1 MIVSIETVTVSF
13 FCWKFIK
20 KSVSLHPLKNFI
32 KPTRLFMELN
42 EIFIDGL
49 WSKEINVADFVSNNI
64 TPYTGDASFLQGPT
78 ERTKT
83 IWNKCLEALA
93 EEHANNGI
101 RALDNVTVSTIS
113 SHKAGYIDREN
124 ELIVGLQTDEVLKR
138 AIKPF
143 GGINVVDRAC
153 RENGVEVD
161 ERVKDIFKHYRK
173 THNDGVFDAYTDE
186 IRTFRSLGFLTGLPD
201 NYARGRIIGDYRRL
215 ALYGLDRLI
224 EAKKLDFQSL
234 NGPMTD
240 DRIRLREEVAE
251 QIKALAE
258 MKVLGEYY
266 GLDLSRPAYSAQEA
280 VQWVYM
286 AYLAAVKE
294 QDGAAMSL
302 GNVSSFLDIYIEYDL
317 GHGNINES
325 FAQELID
332 QFVIKLRMVR
342 HLRMQAYN
350 DIFAGDPTWVTEA
363 IGGRFNDGRTK
374 VTKTSFRFLQTLY
387 NLGPSPE
394 PNMTVLWSPDLP
406 ESFKEFCA
414 KVSVDTSSVQY
425 ENDDLMREVRNCD
438 DYGIACCVSYQA
450 IGKQIQFFGARANL
464 AKALLL
470 AINGGRC
477 ENTGTLIVRGIPVLT
492 GEVLKYEE
500 VMSNYKRVL
509 AEIARVYNEAMN
521 IIHYMHDKYYYEK
534 IQMALVDTNPRIN
547 LAYGVA
553 GLSIAIDSLSA
564 IKNAK
569 VKACR
574 NDIGLTESFE
584 INGEFPCFGN
594 NDDRVDHLG
603 VDLVYYFSEELKKLP
618 VYKNARPTVSLLTI
632 TSNVMYGKKTGA
644 TPDGRAKG
652 TAFAPGA
659 NPMHGRDKN
668 GAVASLSSVAK
679 LRYRDS
685 QDGISNTFS
694 IVPKSLGPT
703 QEERVDNLVTM
714 MDGYFT
720 KGAHHL
726 NVNVLNREM
735 LEDAMEHPE
744 KYPQLTI
751 RVSGYAVNFVKLSRE
766 HQLEVISRSF
776 HERM

>member
-1 MIVSIETVTVSF
+1 MD
-13 FCWKFIK
+13 
-20 KSVSLHPLKNFI
+20 KNMQF
-32 KPTRLFMELN
+32 KAGAWC
-42 EIFIDGL
+42 D
-49 WSKEINVADFVSNNI
+49 EINVSNFVQTNL
-64 TPYTGDASFLQGPT
+64 TPYYGDASFLEKPT
-78 ERTKT
+78 ERTLKV
-83 IWNKCLEALA
+83 WNKCLEAI
-93 EEHANNGI
+93 EEERARGGV
-101 RALDNVTVSTIS
+101 RALDNKTVSTIT

-124 ELIVGLQTDEVLKR
+124 ELIVGLQTDELLKR

-143 GGINVVDRAC
+143 GGINVVSRAC
-153 RENGVEVD
+153 REQGVEVD
-161 ERVKDIFKHYRK
+161 EKVKDIFTHYRK
-173 THNDGVFDAYTDE
+173 THNDGVFDVYTEE

-215 ALYGLDRLI
+215 ALYGTDRLI
-224 EAKKLDFQSL
+224 EAKKEDLKRLSS
-234 NGPMTD
+234 PMSDAT
-240 DRIRLREEVAE
+240 IRLREEVAE
-251 QIKALAE
+251 QIKALND
-258 MKVLGEYY
+258 MRTMGEYY
-266 GLDLSRPAYSAQEA
+266 GLDLSRPATSAQEA

-302 GNVSSFLDIYIEYDL
+302 GNVSSFLDIYIQYDL
-317 GHGNINES
+317 DKGNITES

-342 HLRMQAYN
+342 HLRMQSYN
-350 DIFAGDPTWVTEA
+350 DIFAGDPTWITEA

-394 PNMTVLWSPDLP
+394 PNMTVLWSPELP
-406 ESFKEFCA
+406 EGFKEFCA
-414 KVSVDTSSVQY
+414 KVSIDTSSIQY
-425 ENDDLMREVRNCD
+425 ENDTLMREVRFSD

-450 IGKQIQFFGARANL
+450 IGQQIQFFGARCNL

-477 ENTGTLIVRGIPVLT
+477 ENTGTQIVKGIPTLM
-492 GEVLKYEE
+492 GELLNYEE
-500 VMSNYKRVL
+500 VLSNYKKVL
-509 AEIARVYNEAMN
+509 TEVARVYNDAMN

-534 IQMALVDTNPRIN
+534 AQMALIDTNPRIN

-553 GLSIAIDSLSA
+553 GLSIVLDSLSA
-564 IKNAK
+564 IKYGK
-569 VKACR
+569 VSVKR
-574 NDIGLTESFE
+574 NELGLTESFSIE
-584 INGEFPCFGN
+584 KEFPCFGN
-594 NDDRVDHLG
+594 NDDRVDQLG
-603 VDLVYYFSEELKKLP
+603 VDLIYFFNEELKKHP
-618 VYKNARPTVSLLTI
+618 VYKNARPTLSVLTI

-644 TPDGRAKG
+644 TPDGREKG
-652 TAFAPGA
+652 VAFAPGA

-694 IVPKSLGPT
+694 IVPKSLGVDDET
-703 QEERVDNLVTM
+703 RVENLVTLI
-714 MDGYFT
+714 DGYFT

-726 NVNVLNREM
+726 NVNVLNRDM
-735 LEDAMEHPE
+735 LLDAMEHPE

-751 RVSGYAVNFVKLSRE
+751 RVSGYAVNFTKLSRE

>member
-1 MIVSIETVTVSF
+1 MD
-13 FCWKFIK
+13 
-20 KSVSLHPLKNFI
+20 LKN
-32 KPTRLFMELN
+32 K
-42 EIFIDGL
+42 FIDGP
-49 WSKEINVADFVSNNI
+49 WSQSINVTDFVRKNLTS
-64 TPYTGDASFLQGPT
+64 YEGDASFLQGAT
-78 ERTKT
+78 KRTLG
-83 IWNKCLEALA
+83 IWNLCLEAI
-93 EEHANNGI
+93 EEERANGGV
-101 RALDNVTVSTIS
+101 RSLDPNTVSTIS
-113 SHKAGYIDREN
+113 SHKAGYIDKEN
-124 ELIVGLQTDEVLKR
+124 ELIVGLQTDELLKR
-138 AIKPF
+138 AIKPY
-143 GGINVVDRAC
+143 GGIKVVEKAVA
-153 RENGVEVD
+153 ENGMEVD
-161 ERVKDIFKHYRK
+161 PKVKDIFTNYRK
-173 THNDGVFDAYTDE
+173 THNDGVFDVYTEE
-186 IRTFRSLGFLTGLPD
+186 IRRFRSLGFITGLPD

-215 ALYGLDRLI
+215 ALYGCDRLI
-224 EAKKLDFQSL
+224 EAKMQDLKGLT
-234 NGPMTD
+234 GPMTD
-240 DRIRLREEVAE
+240 ARIRTREEVAE
-251 QIKALAE
+251 QIKALKE
-258 MKVLGEYY
+258 IKVMGEYY
-266 GLDLSRPAYSAQEA
+266 GLDLSRPAYTAQEA

-302 GNVSSFLDIYIEYDL
+302 GNVSSFLDIYIEHDL
-317 GHGNINES
+317 KHGLIDEV

-342 HLRMQAYN
+342 HLRPGSYN

-394 PNMTVLWSPDLP
+394 PNLTVLWSPELP
-406 ESFKEFCA
+406 AGFKEFCA
-414 KVSVDTSSVQY
+414 KVSVDTSSIQY
-425 ENDDLMREVRNCD
+425 ENDTLMREVRNSD
-438 DYGIACCVSYQA
+438 DYGIACCVSYQD
-450 IGKQIQFFGARANL
+450 IGRQIQFFGARCNL

-477 ENTGTLIVRGIPVLT
+477 ENTGTVMVEGIPMLSSDVLNFD
-492 GEVLKYEE
+492 EVLK
-500 VMSNYKRVL
+500 NYKQVL
-509 AEIARVYNEAMN
+509 VQIARVYNESMN
-521 IIHYMHDKYYYEK
+521 MIHYMHDKYYYEK
-534 IQMALVDTNPRIN
+534 AQMAFVDTDPRIN

-553 GLSIAIDSLSA
+553 GLSIVLDSLSA
-564 IKNAK
+564 IKYAK
-569 VKACR
+569 VTAKR
-574 NDIGLTESFE
+574 NEIGLTESFDIE
-584 INGEFPCFGN
+584 GEFPCFGN

-603 VDLVYYFSEELKKLP
+603 VDLVYFFSEELKKLP
-618 VYKNARPTVSLLTI
+618 VYKNARPTLSLLTI

-644 TPDGRAKG
+644 TPDGREKG
-652 TAFAPGA
+652 VAFAPGA

-668 GAVASLSSVAK
+668 GAIASLSSVAK

-703 QEERVDNLVTM
+703 PEERVENLVTM

-726 NVNVLNREM
+726 NVNCLNREM

>member
-1 MIVSIETVTVSF
+1 MDLTTQ
-13 FCWKFIK
+13 
-20 KSVSLHPLKNFI
+20 
-32 KPTRLFMELN
+32 
-42 EIFIDGL
+42 FIDGA
-49 WSKEINVADFVSNNI
+49 WSHSINVTDFVRKNL
-64 TPYTGDASFLQGPT
+64 TPYEGDASFLQGPT
-78 ERTKT
+78 ERTRH
-83 IWNKCLEALA
+83 IWNLCLKAL
-93 EEHANNGI
+93 EEERANNGV
-101 RALDNVTVSTIS
+101 RAIDPDTVSTIT
-113 SHKAGYIDREN
+113 SHPAGYIDREA
-124 ELIVGLQTDEVLKR
+124 ELIVGLQTDMLLKR
-138 AIKPF
+138 AIKPY
-143 GGINVVDRAC
+143 GGIRVVEKAC
-153 RENGVEVD
+153 AENGLQVNTK
-161 ERVKDIFKHYRK
+161 VKDIFTHYRK
-173 THNDGVFDAYTDE
+173 THNDGVFDVYTEE
-186 IRTFRSLGFLTGLPD
+186 IRRFRSLGFLTGLPD

-215 ALYGLDRLI
+215 ALYGCDRLI
-224 EAKKLDFQSL
+224 EAKKEDLHGL
-234 NGPMTD
+234 TGPMTD
-240 DRIRLREEVAE
+240 ERIRLREEVAE
-251 QIKALAE
+251 QIKALGE
-258 MKVLGEYY
+258 IKVMGEYY
-266 GLDLSRPAYSAQEA
+266 GLDLSRPAYTAQEA

-302 GNVSSFLDIYIEYDL
+302 GNVSSFLDIYIEHDL
-317 GHGNINES
+317 KHGLIDET
-325 FAQELID
+325 FAQELVD

-342 HLRMQAYN
+342 HLRMGSYN
-350 DIFAGDPTWVTEA
+350 EIFAGDPTWVTEA

-394 PNMTVLWSPDLP
+394 PNLTVLWSPELP
-406 ESFKEFCA
+406 EGFKDFCA
-414 KVSVDTSSVQY
+414 KVSVDTSSIQY
-425 ENDDLMREVRNCD
+425 ENDTLMREVRHSD
-438 DYGIACCVSYQA
+438 DYGIACCVSYQD
-450 IGKQIQFFGARANL
+450 IGRQIQFFGARCNL

-477 ENTGTLIVRGIPVLT
+477 ENTGTVMVEGIPVLQ
-492 GEVLKYEE
+492 GDELNFEE
-500 VMSNYKRVL
+500 VMNNYKAVL
-509 AEIARVYNEAMN
+509 KEIARVYNEAMN

-534 IQMALVDTNPRIN
+534 AQMAFVDTNPRIN

-553 GLSIAIDSLSA
+553 GLSIVLDSLSA
-564 IKNAK
+564 IKYAR
-569 VKACR
+569 VKAVR
-574 NDIGLTESFE
+574 NDIGLTESFD
-584 INGEFPCFGN
+584 IQGSFPCFGN

-618 VYKNARPTVSLLTI
+618 VYKNARPTLSLLTI

-652 TAFAPGA
+652 VAFAPGA
-659 NPMHGRDKN
+659 NPMHGRDKS

-679 LRYRDS
+679 LRYRDA

-703 QEERVDNLVTM
+703 PEERVENLVTM
-714 MDGYFT
+714 IDGYFT

-735 LEDAMEHPE
+735 LQDAMEHPE

-751 RVSGYAVNFVKLSRE
+751 RVSGYAVNFTKLSRE

>member
-1 MIVSIETVTVSF
+1 MTSYE
-13 FCWKFIK
+13 
-20 KSVSLHPLKNFI
+20 
-32 KPTRLFMELN
+32 
-42 EIFIDGL
+42 
-49 WSKEINVADFVSNNI
+49 
-64 TPYTGDASFLQGPT
+64 GDASFLQGAT
-78 ERTKT
+78 KRTLG
-83 IWNKCLEALA
+83 IWNLCLEAI
-93 EEHANNGI
+93 EEERANGGV
-101 RALDNVTVSTIS
+101 RSLDPNTVSTIS
-113 SHKAGYIDREN
+113 SHKAGYIDKEN
-124 ELIVGLQTDEVLKR
+124 ELIVGLQTDELLKR
-138 AIKPF
+138 AIKPY
-143 GGINVVDRAC
+143 GGIKVVEKAVA
-153 RENGVEVD
+153 ENGMEVD
-161 ERVKDIFKHYRK
+161 PKVKDIFTNYRK
-173 THNDGVFDAYTDE
+173 THNDGVFDVYTEE
-186 IRTFRSLGFLTGLPD
+186 IRRFRSLGFITGLPD

-215 ALYGLDRLI
+215 ALYGCDRLI
-224 EAKKLDFQSL
+224 EAKMQDLKGLT
-234 NGPMTD
+234 GPMTD
-240 DRIRLREEVAE
+240 ARIRTREEVAE
-251 QIKALAE
+251 QIKALKE
-258 MKVLGEYY
+258 IKVMGEYY
-266 GLDLSRPAYSAQEA
+266 GLDLSRPAYTAQEA

-302 GNVSSFLDIYIEYDL
+302 GIVSSFLDIYIEYDL
-317 GHGNINES
+317 KHGLIDEV

-342 HLRMQAYN
+342 HLRPGSYN

-394 PNMTVLWSPDLP
+394 PTLTVLWSPELP
-406 ESFKEFCA
+406 AGFKEFCA
-414 KVSVDTSSVQY
+414 KVSVDTSSIQY
-425 ENDDLMREVRNCD
+425 ENDTLMREVRNSD
-438 DYGIACCVSYQA
+438 DYGIACCVSYQD
-450 IGKQIQFFGARANL
+450 IGRQIQFFGARCNL

-477 ENTGTLIVRGIPVLT
+477 ENTGTVMVEGIPMLSSDVLNFD
-492 GEVLKYEE
+492 EVLK
-500 VMSNYKRVL
+500 NYKQVL
-509 AEIARVYNEAMN
+509 VQIARVYNESMN
-521 IIHYMHDKYYYEK
+521 MIHYMHDKYYYEK
-534 IQMALVDTNPRIN
+534 AQMAFVDTDPRIN

-553 GLSIAIDSLSA
+553 GLSIVLDSLSA
-564 IKNAK
+564 IKYAK
-569 VKACR
+569 VTAKR
-574 NDIGLTESFE
+574 NEIGLTESFDIE
-584 INGEFPCFGN
+584 GEFPCFGN

-603 VDLVYYFSEELKKLP
+603 VDLVYFFSEELKKLP
-618 VYKNARPTVSLLTI
+618 VYKNARPTLSLLTI

-644 TPDGRAKG
+644 TPDGREKG
-652 TAFAPGA
+652 VAFAPGA

-668 GAVASLSSVAK
+668 GAIASLSSVAK

-703 QEERVDNLVTM
+703 PEERVENLVTM

-726 NVNVLNREM
+726 NVNCLNREM

>member
-1 MIVSIETVTVSF
+1 MTMNFKPGRWNHHIDVT
-13 FCWKFIK
+13 
-20 KSVSLHPLKNFI
+20 
-32 KPTRLFMELN
+32 
-42 EIFIDGL
+42 
-49 WSKEINVADFVSNNI
+49 DFVKTNI
-64 TPYTGDASFLQGPT
+64 TPYVGDASFLTGPT
-78 ERTKT
+78 ERTKAV
-83 IWNKCLEALA
+83 WNKCLEALA
-93 EEHANNGI
+93 EERANNGV
-101 RALDNVTVSTIS
+101 RSLDPSTVSTITS
-113 SHKAGYIDREN
+113 FAPGYIDKDN
-124 ELIVGLQTDEVLKR
+124 EVIVGLQTDEVLRR

-143 GGINVVDRAC
+143 GGIKVVEKAC

-161 ERVKDIFKHYRK
+161 PKVKDIFTHYRK
-173 THNDGVFDAYTDE
+173 THNDGVFDAYTEE
-186 IRTFRSLGFLTGLPD
+186 IRSFRSLGFLTGLPD

-224 EAKKLDFQSL
+224 EAKQDDLRHLTS
-234 NGPMTD
+234 PMTD
-240 DRIRLREEVAE
+240 ERIRLREEVAE
-251 QIKALAE
+251 QIKALKE
-258 MKVLGEYY
+258 IKVLGGQY
-266 GLDLSRPAYSAQEA
+266 GLDLSRPAQTAQEA

-317 GHGNINES
+317 THGTLDEVH
-325 FAQELID
+325 AQELID

-342 HLRMQAYN
+342 HLRMQAYT
-350 DIFAGDPTWVTEA
+350 DIFAGDPTWVTESV
-363 IGGRFNDGRTK
+363 GGRFNDGRMK

-394 PNMTVLWSPDLP
+394 PNLTVLWSPQLP
-406 ESFKEFCA
+406 EGFKDFCA
-414 KVSVDTSSVQY
+414 QVSIDTSSIQY
-425 ENDDLMREVRNCD
+425 ENDDLMREVRGSD
-438 DYGIACCVSYQA
+438 DYGIACCVSYQD
-450 IGKQIQFFGARANL
+450 IGRHIQFFGARCNL

-477 ENTGTLIVRGIPVLT
+477 ENTGTVMVKDIPVLSSDELNFE
-492 GEVLKYEE
+492 EVLA
-500 VMSNYKRVL
+500 NYKKVL
-509 AEIARVYNEAMN
+509 KEMARVYNDAMN

-534 IQMALVDTNPRIN
+534 AQMAFVDTDPEIN

-553 GLSIAIDSLSA
+553 GMSIAVDSLSA
-564 IKNAK
+564 IKYAK
-569 VKACR
+569 VKARR
-574 NDIGLTESFE
+574 NDIGLTEGFDIE
-584 INGEFPCFGN
+584 GEFPCFGN
-594 NDDRVDHLG
+594 DDDRVDHLA
-603 VDLVYYFSEELKKLP
+603 VDLIYYFDEELKKLP
-618 VYKNARPTVSLLTI
+618 VYKHAKPTLSILTI

-652 TAFAPGA
+652 VAFAPGA

-694 IVPKSLGPT
+694 IVPKSLG
-703 QEERVDNLVTM
+703 VDRESRIENLVTL
-714 MDGYFT
+714 MDGYFV

-751 RVSGYAVNFVKLSRE
+751 RVSGYAVNFIKLSRE

>member
-1 MIVSIETVTVSF
+1 
-13 FCWKFIK
+13 
-20 KSVSLHPLKNFI
+20 
-32 KPTRLFMELN
+32 MELTKR
-42 EIFIDGL
+42 FKDGL
-49 WSKEINVADFVSNNI
+49 WSKEINVTDFVSTNI
-64 TPYTGDASFLQGPT
+64 TPYEGDASFLQGPT
-78 ERTKT
+78 ERTKH
-83 IWNKCLEALA
+83 IWDLCLKAL
-93 EEHANNGI
+93 EEERNNGGV
-101 RALDNVTVSTIS
+101 RAIDPNVVSTIT

-124 ELIVGLQTDEVLKR
+124 ELIVGLQTDELLKR

-143 GGINVVDRAC
+143 GGIRVVEKAC
-153 RENGVEVD
+153 QENGVEVSPK
-161 ERVKDIFKHYRK
+161 VKDIFTHYRK
-173 THNDGVFDAYTDE
+173 THNDGVFDVYTDE
-186 IRTFRSLGFLTGLPD
+186 IRKFRSLGFLTGLPD

-224 EAKKLDFQSL
+224 EAKTADLKSL
-234 NGPMTD
+234 VSPMTD

-251 QIKALAE
+251 QIKALKE
-258 MKVLGEYY
+258 MKIMGQYY
-266 GLDLSRPAYSAQEA
+266 DLDLSRPATTAQEA

-302 GNVSSFLDIYIEYDL
+302 GNVSSFLDIYIQYDL
-317 GHGNINES
+317 DHGLIDES

-342 HLRMQAYN
+342 HLRMQSYN
-350 DIFAGDPTWVTEA
+350 EIFAGDPTWITESL
-363 IGGRFNDGRTK
+363 GGRFNDGRTK

-394 PNMTVLWSPDLP
+394 PNMTVLWSPELP
-406 ESFKEFCA
+406 EGFKEFCA
-414 KVSVDTSSVQY
+414 KVSVDTSSIQY
-425 ENDDLMREVRNCD
+425 ENDTLMREVRSSD
-438 DYGIACCVSYQA
+438 DYGIACCVSYQD
-450 IGKQIQFFGARANL
+450 IGRQIQFFGARCNL

-477 ENTGTLIVRGIPVLT
+477 ENTGTVMVEDIPVLIGERLT
-492 GEVLKYEE
+492 FEEVL
-500 VMSNYKRVL
+500 SNYKKVL
-509 AEIARVYNEAMN
+509 SQIARVYNDAMN

-534 IQMALVDTNPRIN
+534 AQMAFVDTNPRIN
-547 LAYGVA
+547 IAYGVA
-553 GLSIAIDSLSA
+553 GLSIALDSLSA
-564 IKNAK
+564 IKYAK
-569 VKACR
+569 VTAHR
-574 NDIGLTESFE
+574 NDIGLTDRFDIE
-584 INGEFPCFGN
+584 GEYPCFGN

-603 VDLVYYFSEELKKLP
+603 VDLVYFFTEELKKHR
-618 VYKNARPTVSLLTI
+618 VYKNARPTLSLLTI

-644 TPDGRAKG
+644 TPDGRPAG
-652 TAFAPGA
+652 VAFAPGA
-659 NPMHGRDKN
+659 NPMHGRDKS
-668 GAVASLSSVAK
+668 GAIASLSSVAK

-703 QEERVDNLVTM
+703 PEERVDNLVTL

-735 LEDAMEHPE
+735 LMDAMEHPE